1 MKYLLVDIICTVQC
15 SYLYCSLVS
24 LDCLNWVFSERNVWR
39 KNAKMFVHIYFA
51 KINEAKNAKTKRI
64 FVRENFRGIWDL
76 YSQKMMNFRKNFA
89 FFAKQIEAKFRKN
102 SEKIR
107 IFRERTKCEIFAK
120 RFSFFAGNPNC
131 PPSVLVLYCNP
142 GSLVL
147 YCPPGIPVQY
157 SVQYCHLCNK
167 CTVLFCTVPLVYLYC
182 SNCTVL
188 RPCIPVLLKLYCTA
202 P

>member
-1 MKYLLVDIICTVQC
+1 MRKQ
-15 SYLYCSLVS
+15 
-24 LDCLNWVFSERNVWR
+24 SEFLSVKIFAEYETCILKKWW
-39 KNAKMFVHIYFA
+39 IFA
-51 KINEAKNAKTKRI
+51 KILHFLRNRLKLNFAKIAKK
-64 FVRENFRGIWDL
+64 
-76 YSQKMMNFRKNFA
+76 FA
-89 FFAKQIEAKFRKN
+89 FFASERNAK
-102 SEKIR
+102 
-107 IFRERTKCEIFAK
+107 KCEIFAK

>member
-1 MKYLLVDIICTVQC
+1 MRLVFLHFLRNRLKIAKKIA
-15 SYLYCSLVS
+15 
-24 LDCLNWVFSERNVWR
+24 FFASERN
-39 KNAKMFVHIYFA
+39 AK
-51 KINEAKNAKTKRI
+51 
-64 FVRENFRGIWDL
+64 
-76 YSQKMMNFRKNFA
+76 
-89 FFAKQIEAKFRKN
+89 
-102 SEKIR
+102 
-107 IFRERTKCEIFAK
+107 KCEIFAK